1 MGSYFH
7 DWINYHGVA
16 FSIVTRT
23 GLHICGNFE
32 GKKILVGGEM
42 GRFVVKEVVI
52 LLLKVTKM

>member
-23 GLHICGNFE
+23 GSHICGNFG
-32 GKKILVGGEM
+32 GKKILVGGD
-42 GRFVVKEVVI
+42 
-52 LLLKVTKM
+52 TKNKKICG